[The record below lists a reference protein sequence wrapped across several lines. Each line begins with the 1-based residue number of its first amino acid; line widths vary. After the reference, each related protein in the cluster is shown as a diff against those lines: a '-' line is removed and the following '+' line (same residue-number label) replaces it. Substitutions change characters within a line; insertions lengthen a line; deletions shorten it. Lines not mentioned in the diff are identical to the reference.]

1 MLTALLSRWGADVV
15 RFDVIRDNKA
25 ELENA
30 MDAALK
36 IADLVLINGG
46 SSRGEEDYD
55 SYMLERRGSFFRHGV
70 KAAPSKPM
78 GFAVV
83 DGKPV
88 INVPGPVAAA
98 ALAEHWFLS
107 ALVCHWYGL
116 PAPEYYRVKAV
127 LAEPFKKRPG
137 MEIISRVSLRRGPE
151 GFIATPLSWGDDGI
165 PGLLRRTDGFLNVP
179 AETTLLDAGETVEIE
194 LTGSLE
200 LIEHLDGA

>member
-1 MLTALLSRWGADVV
+1 M
-15 RFDVIRDNKA
+15 
-25 ELENA
+25 
-30 MDAALK
+30 
-36 IADLVLINGG
+36 
-46 SSRGEEDYD
+46 
-55 SYMLERRGSFFRHGV
+55 
-70 KAAPSKPM
+70 
-78 GFAVV
+78 
-83 DGKPV
+83 
-88 INVPGPVAAA
+88 
-98 ALAEHWFLS
+98 
-107 ALVCHWYGL
+107 
-116 PAPEYYRVKAV
+116 